1 MVSKLASYHVGEVV
15 KEDDRRKPSSI
26 ALAIAAEIAL
36 AAKKSDLQ
44 LIFLNQNFKLFFR
57 PPKIPN

>member
-1 MVSKLASYHVGEVV
+1 MTVSKFTSCHVGEVV

-36 AAKKSDLQ
+36 AVEKIDLH
-44 LIFLNQNFKLFFR
+44 LKFS
-57 PPKIPN
+57 

>member
-36 AAKKSDLQ
+36 AAKKIDLQ
-44 LIFLNQNFKLFFR
+44 LKFS
-57 PPKIPN
+57 